1 MQSKFIFILITLIP
15 GYIFPCAVC
24 YGNTDSPMTHGMN
37 MGVLTLLGFI
47 SFVLSILVY
56 SIITLSMRN
65 KTMLLKNNRE

>member
-24 YGNTDSPMTHGMN
+24 YGNPNSPMTHGMN

-47 SFVLSILVY
+47 SFVLSIIVY
-56 SIITLSMRN
+56 SIITLSIRK
-65 KTMLLKNNRE
+65 KTMLLKNNKE